1 MDRGAANDAVF
12 ILHVVRFLGRLSSST
27 DCFHERLIRIVHFQ
41 RYIPHAIAMLSDVIR
56 GQIVRRHG
64 RSQNEVRLA
73 LTQRIRSSLPL
84 ARFQPAV
91 SNLRKAESL
100 AVEVSCLPGIAYPEF
115 DVMNALKLKWI
126 LHPLALQDSIF
137 AYFALGQRRLSRHAF
152 AVHFCKTPSTPMSN
166 SSPRTIFH
174 VDMDAFFV
182 SVEEL
187 FDPSLKGKPVV
198 VGGQRDERGVV
209 SAASYAARKFGV
221 HSAMPLRT
229 AAKLC
234 PQAVF
239 VNGHPERYREYSG
252 KVHEVLGRFSPL
264 VEMASV
270 DEAYLDMT
278 GTERLH
284 GRPLHSAHQLHTAMK
299 SATQLNCSVGIGSSR
314 LIAKVSSA
322 KAKPNGVLWVLPGE
336 EAKFLAP
343 LAVGDI
349 PGVGKVMEQKLHAIG
364 IQKVGDLARL
374 EDRDLEH
381 RFGKWGL
388 ALAGKS
394 RGEDAGGWFDNEVGE
409 SVDHEVG
416 ESVDPKSISHEH
428 TFDEDTGDAER
439 LQSTLMRL
447 SEMVGRRLREGGY
460 FARTLQLKLRYTDFT
475 TITRAHSLPQPTQM
489 DNQIFE
495 QARRL
500 FFDNWKSGAAVR
512 LLGVQASN
520 FESGSPQLDLL
531 EPSRDQR
538 WQKAL
543 KAADHLRDKFGE
555 ATIGLAR
562 GMKGGFRERTHEN
575 PVGLPGKSA
584 REKSGQEKSGQ
595 NMSDQKKSDEE
606 TSE

>member
-1 MDRGAANDAVF
+1 M
-12 ILHVVRFLGRLSSST
+12 T
-27 DCFHERLIRIVHFQ
+27 
-41 RYIPHAIAMLSDVIR
+41 
-56 GQIVRRHG
+56 
-64 RSQNEVRLA
+64 RS
-73 LTQRIRSSLPL
+73 P
-84 ARFQPAV
+84 
-91 SNLRKAESL
+91 
-100 AVEVSCLPGIAYPEF
+100 
-115 DVMNALKLKWI
+115 D
-126 LHPLALQDSIF
+126 HPIS
-137 AYFALGQRRLSRHAF
+137 
-152 AVHFCKTPSTPMSN
+152 
-166 SSPRTIFH
+166 RTIFH

-234 PQAVF
+234 PKAIF
-239 VNGHPERYREYSG
+239 VNGHPERYREYSA
-252 KVHEVLGRFSPL
+252 KVHEVLGHFSPL

-284 GRPLHSAHQLHTAMK
+284 GRPLQAAQRLHDSMK
-299 SATQLNCSVGIGSSR
+299 SNTHLNCSIGIGTSR

-322 KAKPNGVLWVLPGE
+322 KAKPNGVFWVLPGR

-349 PGVGKVMEQKLHAIG
+349 PGVGKVMEEKLHAIG
-364 IQKVGDLARL
+364 IQKIGDLAKL
-374 EDRDLEH
+374 DDRDLEN

-409 SVDHEVG
+409 N
-416 ESVDPKSISHEH
+416 VDPKSISHEH
-428 TFDEDTGDAER
+428 TFDEDTADAER

-460 FARTLQLKLRYTDFT
+460 FARTLQLKLRYKDFT
-475 TITRAHSLPQPTQM
+475 TITRAHSLDQPTQM
-489 DNQIFE
+489 DHHIFE
-495 QARRL
+495 QTRRL
-500 FFDNWKSGAAVR
+500 FFANWKPGAPVR

-520 FESGSPQLDLL
+520 FESGPGQLDLL
-531 EPSRDQR
+531 EPKRDER
-538 WQKAL
+538 WKNAL
-543 KAADHLRDKFGE
+543 AAADHLRDKFGE
-555 ATIGLAR
+555 AAIGLAR
-562 GMKGGFRERTHEN
+562 GMKGGFRERIHEN
-575 PVGLPGKSA
+575 PAALPGK
-584 REKSGQEKSGQ
+584 G
-595 NMSDQKKSDEE
+595 KKKRPEA
-606 TSE
+606 